1 MNEKASMTWKL
12 FLSLYFQTITSTHI
26 LMEKSHFL
34 TRFKESSDRKIP
46 GRTFLYVSFG
56 G

>member
-1 MNEKASMTWKL
+1 MNEKAPMKWKI
-12 FLSLYFQTITSTHI
+12 FLSLYFQTIATHI
-26 LMEKSHFL
+26 LMEKIHFL